1 MFWGISEILLCTYY
15 FHKTFTNTTLKLSK
29 MKIIKQY
36 TILQDG
42 AFFKLKETAKQYKI
56 KLYWILKEDFR
67 RLRHDLTTNLD
78 LHLDPNFWGYKN

>member
-56 KLYWILKEDFR
+56 KLYWIFNMQGPEVRVVKVETLSFLC
-67 RLRHDLTTNLD
+67 LR
-78 LHLDPNFWGYKN
+78 FQKG